1 MHKDTLLKVAL
12 KGFKL
17 LTSSFLVVMI
27 FRSHL
32 GYVQYDLQII
42 NTEGK
47 STMVICTHIVF
58 YASASTKLFLLSW
71 EPGTNQPSDN

>member
-47 STMVICTHIVF
+47 STMVICTHIIILRNGSLGATSLVT
-58 YASASTKLFLLSW
+58 TKIL
-71 EPGTNQPSDN
+71 PCDYQP